1 MAVNKGVNI
10 ARWERSFVR
19 ILTPLEE
26 FVHRQ
31 TTSGILLMICAVI
44 ALIIANTP
52 LYDDYSHLLHTRAG
66 IKIGGL
72 EFSLSIHHWIN
83 EGINGGL
90 FLRHGSR
97 TKT

>member
-1 MAVNKGVNI
+1 MRHMAVNKGVNI

-66 IKIGGL
+66 IKIGGV

-83 EGINGGL
+83 EALMAG
-90 FLRHGSR
+90 FFFV
-97 TKT
+97 